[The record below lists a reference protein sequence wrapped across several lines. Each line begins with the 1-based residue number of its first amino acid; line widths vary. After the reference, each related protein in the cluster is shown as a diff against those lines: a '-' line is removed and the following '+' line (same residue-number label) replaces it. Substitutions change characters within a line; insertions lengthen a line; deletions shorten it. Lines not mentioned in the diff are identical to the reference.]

1 MTTKEKFNPNKTAR
15 IAGCLYLMLF
25 PLGIFGIIYI
35 PSSLIVLGD
44 AATTA
49 SNIMA
54 NELLYRLSIVT
65 ALTLQIVY
73 IFLALALY
81 KLLNPVDK
89 NNAVLMVILVLVAA
103 PIAMLNEL
111 NHVAVLLV
119 LSGSD
124 FLTTFSLDQV
134 RASVPLFLNLHEHG
148 VFIAQ
153 IFWGLWLFPMGYLIF
168 KSNFLPLAL
177 GILMIIGGFGYL
189 VDSFVYFIFPDF
201 DVTFSEFTFLGEL
214 LLPLW
219 LIFKGV
225 NHEQWEKYA
234 LKSTL
239 I

>member
-1 MTTKEKFNPNKTAR
+1 MTTKEKINPNKTAR
-15 IAGCLYLMLF
+15 VAGCLYLMLF
-25 PLGIFGIIYI
+25 PLGIFGIIYV

-124 FLTTFSLDQV
+124 FLTTFSMDQV
-134 RASVPLFLNLHEHG
+134 QASVPLFLNLHEHG

-219 LIFKGV
+219 LMFKGV

-234 LKSTL
+234 LKST
-239 I
+239 

>member
-1 MTTKEKFNPNKTAR
+1 MTTKEKINPNKTAR
-15 IAGCLYLMLF
+15 VAGCLYLMLF
-25 PLGIFGIIYI
+25 PLGIFGIIYV

-65 ALTLQIVY
+65 ALTLQIVN

-219 LIFKGV
+219 LMFKGV
-225 NHEQWEKYA
+225 NHEQWENYA
-234 LKSTL
+234 LKST
-239 I
+239 

>member
-1 MTTKEKFNPNKTAR
+1 MTTKEKINPNKTAR
-15 IAGCLYLMLF
+15 VAGCLYLMLF
-25 PLGIFGIIYI
+25 PLGIFGIIYV

-124 FLTTFSLDQV
+124 FLTTFSMDQV
-134 RASVPLFLNLHEHG
+134 QASVPLFLNLHEHG

-168 KSNFLPLAL
+168 KSNFLPKAL

-201 DVTFSEFTFLGEL
+201 DVTVSEFTFLGEL

-219 LIFKGV
+219 LMFKGV

-234 LKSTL
+234 LKST
-239 I
+239 

>member
-1 MTTKEKFNPNKTAR
+1 MTTKEKINPNKTAR
-15 IAGCLYLMLF
+15 VAGCLYLMLF

-124 FLTTFSLDQV
+124 LLTTFSLDQV
-134 RASVPLFLNLHEHG
+134 QASVPLFLNLHEHG

-201 DVTFSEFTFLGEL
+201 DVTVSEFTFLGEL

-219 LIFKGV
+219 LMFKGV

-234 LKSTL
+234 LKST
-239 I
+239 

>member
-1 MTTKEKFNPNKTAR
+1 MTTKETFNPNKTAR
-15 IAGCLYLMLF
+15 VAGYLYLMLF
-25 PLGIFGIIYI
+25 PLGIFGIIYV

-134 RASVPLFLNLHEHG
+134 QASVPLFLNLHEHG

-219 LIFKGV
+219 LMFKGV
-225 NHEQWEKYA
+225 NHEQWEKYV
-234 LKSTL
+234 LKST
-239 I
+239 

>member
-1 MTTKEKFNPNKTAR
+1 MTTKEKINPNKTAR
-15 IAGCLYLMLF
+15 VAGCLYLMLF
-25 PLGIFGIIYI
+25 PLGIFGIIYV

-168 KSNFLPLAL
+168 KSNFLPKAL

-201 DVTFSEFTFLGEL
+201 DVTVSEFTFLGEL

-219 LIFKGV
+219 LMFKGV

-234 LKSTL
+234 LKST
-239 I
+239 

>member
-1 MTTKEKFNPNKTAR
+1 MTTKEKINPNKTAR
-15 IAGCLYLMLF
+15 VAGCLYLMLF
-25 PLGIFGIIYI
+25 PLGIFGIIYV

-168 KSNFLPLAL
+168 KSNFLPKAL

-219 LIFKGV
+219 LMFKGV
-225 NHEQWEKYA
+225 NHEQWEKYV
-234 LKSTL
+234 LKST
-239 I
+239 

>member
-1 MTTKEKFNPNKTAR
+1 MTTKEKINPNKTAR
-15 IAGCLYLMLF
+15 VAGCLYLMLF
-25 PLGIFGIIYI
+25 PLGIFGIIYV

-134 RASVPLFLNLHEHG
+134 QASVPLFLNLHEHG

-189 VDSFVYFIFPDF
+189 VDSFVYFIFPNF

-219 LIFKGV
+219 LMFKGV

-234 LKSTL
+234 LKST
-239 I
+239 

>member
-1 MTTKEKFNPNKTAR
+1 
-15 IAGCLYLMLF
+15 
-25 PLGIFGIIYI
+25 
-35 PSSLIVLGD
+35 
-44 AATTA
+44 
-49 SNIMA
+49 MA
-54 NELLYRLSIVT
+54 NELLFRLSIVT

-124 FLTTFSLDQV
+124 FLITFSLDQV
-134 RASVPLFLNLHEHG
+134 QVSVPLFLNLHEHG

-168 KSNFLPLAL
+168 KSNFLPKAL

-219 LIFKGV
+219 LMFKGV

-234 LKSTL
+234 LKST
-239 I
+239 

>member
-1 MTTKEKFNPNKTAR
+1 MTTKEKINPNKTAR
-15 IAGCLYLMLF
+15 VAGCLYLMLF
-25 PLGIFGIIYI
+25 PLGIFGIIYV

-65 ALTLQIVY
+65 ALTLQIVN

-134 RASVPLFLNLHEHG
+134 QASVPLFLNLHEHG

-168 KSNFLPLAL
+168 KSNFLPKAL

-219 LIFKGV
+219 LMFKGV

-234 LKSTL
+234 LKST
-239 I
+239 

>member
-1 MTTKEKFNPNKTAR
+1 
-15 IAGCLYLMLF
+15 
-25 PLGIFGIIYI
+25 
-35 PSSLIVLGD
+35 
-44 AATTA
+44 
-49 SNIMA
+49 
-54 NELLYRLSIVT
+54 
-65 ALTLQIVY
+65 
-73 IFLALALY
+73 
-81 KLLNPVDK
+81 
-89 NNAVLMVILVLVAA
+89 MVILVLVAA

-134 RASVPLFLNLHEHG
+134 QASVPLFLNLHEHG

-168 KSNFLPLAL
+168 KSNFLPKAL

-201 DVTFSEFTFLGEL
+201 NVTFSEFTFLGEL

-219 LIFKGV
+219 LMFKGV

-234 LKSTL
+234 LKST
-239 I
+239 

>member
-1 MTTKEKFNPNKTAR
+1 MTTKEKINPNKTAR
-15 IAGCLYLMLF
+15 VAGCLYLMLF

-65 ALTLQIVY
+65 ALTLQIVN

-124 FLTTFSLDQV
+124 LLTTFSLDQV
-134 RASVPLFLNLHEHG
+134 QASVPLFLNLHEHG

-219 LIFKGV
+219 LMFKGV

-234 LKSTL
+234 LKST
-239 I
+239 

>member
-1 MTTKEKFNPNKTAR
+1 MTTKEKINPNKTAR
-15 IAGCLYLMLF
+15 VAGCLYLMLF
-25 PLGIFGIIYI
+25 PLGIFGIIYV

-65 ALTLQIVY
+65 ALTLQIVN

-134 RASVPLFLNLHEHG
+134 QASVPLFLNLHEHG

-219 LIFKGV
+219 LMFKGV

-234 LKSTL
+234 LKST
-239 I
+239 

>member
-1 MTTKEKFNPNKTAR
+1 MTTKETFNPNKTAR
-15 IAGCLYLMLF
+15 VAGYLYLMLF
-25 PLGIFGIIYI
+25 PLGIFGIIYV

-124 FLTTFSLDQV
+124 LLTTFSLDQV
-134 RASVPLFLNLHEHG
+134 QASVPLFLNLHEHG

-168 KSNFLPLAL
+168 KSNFLPKAL

-201 DVTFSEFTFLGEL
+201 DVTVSEFTFLGEL

-219 LIFKGV
+219 LMFKGV

-234 LKSTL
+234 LKST
-239 I
+239 

>member
-1 MTTKEKFNPNKTAR
+1 MTTKETFNPNKTAR
-15 IAGCLYLMLF
+15 VAGYLYLMLF

-134 RASVPLFLNLHEHG
+134 QASVPLFLNLHEHG

-219 LIFKGV
+219 LMFKGV
-225 NHEQWEKYA
+225 NHEQWENYA
-234 LKSTL
+234 LKST
-239 I
+239 

>member
-1 MTTKEKFNPNKTAR
+1 MTTKETFNPNKTAR
-15 IAGCLYLMLF
+15 VAGYLYLMLF
-25 PLGIFGIIYI
+25 PLGIFGIIYV

-134 RASVPLFLNLHEHG
+134 QASVPLFLNLHEHG

-219 LIFKGV
+219 LMFKGV

-234 LKSTL
+234 LKST
-239 I
+239 

>member
-1 MTTKEKFNPNKTAR
+1 MTTKEKINPNKTAR
-15 IAGCLYLMLF
+15 VAGCLYLMLF
-25 PLGIFGIIYI
+25 PLGIFGIIYV

-124 FLTTFSLDQV
+124 FLTTFSMDQV
-134 RASVPLFLNLHEHG
+134 QASVPLFLNLHEHG

-201 DVTFSEFTFLGEL
+201 NVTFSEFTFLGEL

-219 LIFKGV
+219 LMFKGV

-234 LKSTL
+234 LKST
-239 I
+239 

>member
-1 MTTKEKFNPNKTAR
+1 MSLSYAIPTRYFWH
-15 IAGCLYLMLF
+15 
-25 PLGIFGIIYI
+25 YI
-35 PSSLIVLGD
+35 CPSSLIVLGD

-168 KSNFLPLAL
+168 KSNFLPIAL

-219 LIFKGV
+219 LMFKGV

-234 LKSTL
+234 LKST
-239 I
+239 

>member
-1 MTTKEKFNPNKTAR
+1 MTTKEKINPNKTAR
-15 IAGCLYLMLF
+15 VAGCLYLMLF
-25 PLGIFGIIYI
+25 PLGIFGIIYV

-134 RASVPLFLNLHEHG
+134 QASVPLFLNLHEHG

-219 LIFKGV
+219 LMFKGV

-234 LKSTL
+234 LKST
-239 I
+239 

>member
-1 MTTKEKFNPNKTAR
+1 MTTKETFNPNKTAR
-15 IAGCLYLMLF
+15 VAGYLYLMLF
-25 PLGIFGIIYI
+25 PLGIFGIIYV

-124 FLTTFSLDQV
+124 LLTTFSLDQV
-134 RASVPLFLNLHEHG
+134 QASVPLFLNLHEHG

-201 DVTFSEFTFLGEL
+201 NVTFSEFTFLGEL

-219 LIFKGV
+219 LMFKGV
-225 NHEQWEKYA
+225 NHEQWENYA
-234 LKSTL
+234 LKST
-239 I
+239 

>member
-1 MTTKEKFNPNKTAR
+1 MTTKETFNPNKTAR
-15 IAGCLYLMLF
+15 VAGYLYLMLF
-25 PLGIFGIIYI
+25 PLGIFGIIYV

-134 RASVPLFLNLHEHG
+134 QASVPLFLNLHEHG

-168 KSNFLPLAL
+168 KSNFLPKAL

-219 LIFKGV
+219 LMFKGV
-225 NHEQWEKYA
+225 NHEQWENYA
-234 LKSTL
+234 LKST
-239 I
+239 

>member
-1 MTTKEKFNPNKTAR
+1 MTTKETFNPNKTAR
-15 IAGCLYLMLF
+15 VAGYLYLMLF
-25 PLGIFGIIYI
+25 PLGIFGIIYV

-89 NNAVLMVILVLVAA
+89 NNAVLMFILVLVAA

-134 RASVPLFLNLHEHG
+134 QASVPLFLNLHEHG

-168 KSNFLPLAL
+168 KSNFLPKAL

-189 VDSFVYFIFPDF
+189 VDSFVYFIFPNF

-214 LLPLW
+214 LLPL
-219 LIFKGV
+219 
-225 NHEQWEKYA
+225 
-234 LKSTL
+234 
-239 I
+239 

>member
-1 MTTKEKFNPNKTAR
+1 MTTKETFNPNKTAR
-15 IAGCLYLMLF
+15 VAGYLYLMLF
-25 PLGIFGIIYI
+25 PLGIFGIIYV

-124 FLTTFSLDQV
+124 LLTTFSLDQV
-134 RASVPLFLNLHEHG
+134 QASVPLFLNLHEHG

-219 LIFKGV
+219 LMFKGV

-234 LKSTL
+234 LKST
-239 I
+239 

>member
-1 MTTKEKFNPNKTAR
+1 MTTKEKINPNKTAR
-15 IAGCLYLMLF
+15 VAGCLYLMLF

-65 ALTLQIVY
+65 ALTLQIVN

-124 FLTTFSLDQV
+124 FLTTFSMDQV
-134 RASVPLFLNLHEHG
+134 QASVPLFLNLHEHG

-219 LIFKGV
+219 LMFKGV
-225 NHEQWEKYA
+225 NHEQWGKNM
-234 LKSTL
+234 LL
-239 I
+239 NLP

>member
-1 MTTKEKFNPNKTAR
+1 MTTKETFNPNKTAR
-15 IAGCLYLMLF
+15 VAGYLYLMLF
-25 PLGIFGIIYI
+25 PLGIFGIIYV

-134 RASVPLFLNLHEHG
+134 QASVPLFLNLHEHG

-168 KSNFLPLAL
+168 KSNFLPKAL

-201 DVTFSEFTFLGEL
+201 DVTVSEFTFLGEL

-219 LIFKGV
+219 LMFKGV
-225 NHEQWEKYA
+225 NHEQWENYA
-234 LKSTL
+234 LKST
-239 I
+239 

>member
-1 MTTKEKFNPNKTAR
+1 MTTKEKINPNKTAR
-15 IAGCLYLMLF
+15 VAGCLYLMLF
-25 PLGIFGIIYI
+25 PLGIFGIIYV

-134 RASVPLFLNLHEHG
+134 QASVPLFLNLHEHG

-189 VDSFVYFIFPDF
+189 VDSFVYFIFPNF

-219 LIFKGV
+219 LMFKGV
-225 NHEQWEKYA
+225 NHEQWEKYV
-234 LKSTL
+234 LKST
-239 I
+239 

>member
-1 MTTKEKFNPNKTAR
+1 MTTKEKINPNKTAR
-15 IAGCLYLMLF
+15 VAGCLYLMLF
-25 PLGIFGIIYI
+25 PLGIFGIIYV

-134 RASVPLFLNLHEHG
+134 QASVPLFLNLHEHG

-201 DVTFSEFTFLGEL
+201 NVTFSEFTFLGEL

-219 LIFKGV
+219 LMFKGV

-234 LKSTL
+234 LKST
-239 I
+239 

>member
-1 MTTKEKFNPNKTAR
+1 MTTKETFNPNKTAR
-15 IAGCLYLMLF
+15 VAGYLYLMLF
-25 PLGIFGIIYI
+25 PLGIFGIIYV

-124 FLTTFSLDQV
+124 LLTTFSLDQV
-134 RASVPLFLNLHEHG
+134 QASVPLFLNLHEHG

-201 DVTFSEFTFLGEL
+201 DVTVSEFTFLGEL

-219 LIFKGV
+219 LMFKGV
-225 NHEQWEKYA
+225 NHEQWENYA
-234 LKSTL
+234 LKST
-239 I
+239 

>member
-1 MTTKEKFNPNKTAR
+1 MTTKETFNPNKTAR
-15 IAGCLYLMLF
+15 VAGYLYLMLF
-25 PLGIFGIIYI
+25 PLGIFGIIYV

-89 NNAVLMVILVLVAA
+89 NNAVLMFILVLVAA

-134 RASVPLFLNLHEHG
+134 QASVPLFLNLHEHG

-177 GILMIIGGFGYL
+177 GILMVIGGFGYL

-201 DVTFSEFTFLGEL
+201 DVTVSEFTFLGEL

-219 LIFKGV
+219 LMFKGV
-225 NHEQWEKYA
+225 NHEQWENYA
-234 LKSTL
+234 LKST
-239 I
+239 

>member
-1 MTTKEKFNPNKTAR
+1 MTTKEKINPNKTAR
-15 IAGCLYLMLF
+15 VAGCLYLMLF
-25 PLGIFGIIYI
+25 PLGIFGIIYV

-124 FLTTFSLDQV
+124 LLTTFSLDQV
-134 RASVPLFLNLHEHG
+134 QASVPLFLNLHEHG

-219 LIFKGV
+219 LMFKGV

-234 LKSTL
+234 LKST
-239 I
+239 

>member
-1 MTTKEKFNPNKTAR
+1 MTTKETFNPNKTAR
-15 IAGCLYLMLF
+15 VAGYLYLMLF
-25 PLGIFGIIYI
+25 PLGIFGIIYV

-134 RASVPLFLNLHEHG
+134 QASVPLFLNLHEHG

-168 KSNFLPLAL
+168 KSNFLPKAL

-219 LIFKGV
+219 LMFKGV

-234 LKSTL
+234 LKST
-239 I
+239 

>member
-1 MTTKEKFNPNKTAR
+1 MTTKETFNPNKTAR
-15 IAGCLYLMLF
+15 VAGYLYLMLF
-25 PLGIFGIIYI
+25 PLGIFGIIYV

-134 RASVPLFLNLHEHG
+134 QASVPLFLNLHEHG

-201 DVTFSEFTFLGEL
+201 DVTVSEFTFLGEL

-219 LIFKGV
+219 LMFKGV
-225 NHEQWEKYA
+225 NHEQWEKYV
-234 LKSTL
+234 LKST
-239 I
+239 

>member
-1 MTTKEKFNPNKTAR
+1 MTTKEKINPNKTAR
-15 IAGCLYLMLF
+15 VAGCLYLMLF
-25 PLGIFGIIYI
+25 PLGIFGIIYV

-168 KSNFLPLAL
+168 KSNFLPKAL

-201 DVTFSEFTFLGEL
+201 DVTVSEFTFLGEL

-219 LIFKGV
+219 LMFKGV
-225 NHEQWEKYA
+225 NHEQWENYA
-234 LKSTL
+234 LKST
-239 I
+239 

>member
-1 MTTKEKFNPNKTAR
+1 MTTKETFNPNKTAR
-15 IAGCLYLMLF
+15 VAGYLYLMLF
-25 PLGIFGIIYI
+25 PLGIFGIIYV

-65 ALTLQIVY
+65 ALTLQIVN

-124 FLTTFSLDQV
+124 FLTAFSMDQV
-134 RASVPLFLNLHEHG
+134 QASVPLFLNLHEHG

-219 LIFKGV
+219 LMFKGV

-234 LKSTL
+234 LKST
-239 I
+239 

>member
-1 MTTKEKFNPNKTAR
+1 MTTKETFNPNKTAR
-15 IAGCLYLMLF
+15 VAGYLYLMLF
-25 PLGIFGIIYI
+25 PLGIFGIIYV

-89 NNAVLMVILVLVAA
+89 NNAVLMFILVLVAA

-134 RASVPLFLNLHEHG
+134 QASVPLFLNLHEHG

-201 DVTFSEFTFLGEL
+201 NVTFSEFTFLGEL

-219 LIFKGV
+219 LMFKGV

-234 LKSTL
+234 LKST
-239 I
+239 

>member
-1 MTTKEKFNPNKTAR
+1 MTTKETFNPNKTAR
-15 IAGCLYLMLF
+15 VAGYLYLMLF
-25 PLGIFGIIYI
+25 PLGIFGIIYV

-219 LIFKGV
+219 LMFKGV
-225 NHEQWEKYA
+225 NHEQWENYA
-234 LKSTL
+234 LKST
-239 I
+239 

>member
-1 MTTKEKFNPNKTAR
+1 MTTKEKINPNKTAR
-15 IAGCLYLMLF
+15 VAGCLYLMLF
-25 PLGIFGIIYI
+25 PLGIFGIIYV

-201 DVTFSEFTFLGEL
+201 DVTVSEFTFLGEL

-219 LIFKGV
+219 LMFKGV

-234 LKSTL
+234 LKST
-239 I
+239 